1 MGHVH
6 VIHERGFVGILGCH
20 FRVRETGSRPVQRI
34 VDHVLPVLMSAVA
47 IVVMAGFAR
56 GKVGQT
62 GHYRVSIAVLQ
73 VRRAVAG
80 CTTGNIRGGL
90 VSIRISRSGGAEER
104 SCVRHVIVQ
113 MHVRA
118 RRDFGSGPTLVL
130 EQGTAGD
137 VTVNLG
143 PVEGRDRSLG
153 GIGSLGSRQNI
164 LAIVGT
170 RRDIGETPIRY
181 LMQARAVQVLPSR
194 AVVLDRVKP
203 FLVDGRQPWRFEER
217 QTVVRDTEIDGDGI
231 GAQAV
236 RDASDAVDRQLERA
250 SINVAIVYFRV
261 GRANAAVTG
270 RTGLSLGHIDLRVE
284 IARHRCRLTRVTW
297 LTRRPWWPNRAVS
310 AVVAF
315 AAG

>member
-20 FRVRETGSRPVQRI
+20 FRVREAGGRPVQRI

-62 GHYRVSIAVLQ
+62 GHYRVSVAVLQ

-80 CTTGNIRGGL
+80 CTTFNIRGGL

-104 SCVRHVIVQ
+104 SCVGHVIVQ

-118 RRDFGSGPTLVL
+118 LRDFGSGPTLML

-153 GIGSLGSRQNI
+153 GIGQTGFCQNVF
-164 LAIVGT
+164 AIAGT
-170 RRDIGETPIRY
+170 RRDILETAALY
-181 LMQARAVQVLPSR
+181 FMQALAVQVLPR
-194 AVVLDRVKP
+194 CAVVLDRVKP
-203 FLVDGRQPWRFEER
+203 FLVHGREPGAIEER

-231 GAQAV
+231 SAQAV

-250 SINVAIVYFRV
+250 LINVAIVYFRMS
-261 GRANAAVTG
+261 RANAAVTG

-284 IARHRCRLTRVTW
+284 IARHRCRLTRLTR
-297 LTRRPWWPNRAVS
+297 LTRRTLWPNRAVS